1 MPSDSGMDII
11 KFTRLMRGVES
22 TRVAPL
28 YVPGPLILKEIE
40 ESKPAFA
47 GQPWADAIYADLHE
61 AEQRWTDLC
70 DW

>member
-1 MPSDSGMDII
+1 M
-11 KFTRLMRGVES
+11 
-22 TRVAPL
+22 
-28 YVPGPLILKEIE
+28 PGPLILKEIE